1 MAFRKKYFAF
11 VGVALIAAGLL
22 TASVY
27 AQGRPGFHRGGGMT
41 FPLMLRGLNLT
52 DDQKA
57 QVKQLMANH
66 RSTLHDLFS
75 QLRTARED
83 MSNKLLSP
91 AALQESELTSTNQ
104 QIALLRNQIAE
115 ESLKMALEIR
125 GVLTPDQLAK
135 AAQLRQQMRSLHS
148 QMRDLWGPKPQ
159 AQ

>member
-11 VGVALIAAGLL
+11 VGAALIAAGLL

-91 AALQESELTSTNQ
+91 AALQRSEE
-104 QIALLRNQIAE
+104 RRVGKE
-115 ESLKMALEIR
+115 C
-125 GVLTPDQLAK
+125 
-135 AAQLRQQMRSLHS
+135 RSRWSPYH
-148 QMRDLWGPKPQ
+148 
-159 AQ
+159 